1 MSTYFSQAPEASG
14 VFNTYGTSAG
24 AFKTDMVLGSP
35 IDAYSNF
42 YNAKATEDNY
52 NFNMQEAQK
61 NRDFQERMSNSAYQ
75 RAVQDMRKAGLNP
88 YAVYG
93 GASAASSPAG
103 AVGNSG
109 SAYSRSTRTTD
120 AVISKLFG
128 IVGDAFTA
136 ISNSPVQPVRN
147 KIGF

>member
-1 MSTYFSQAPEASG
+1 MSTYVSQAPESG
-14 VFNTYGTSAG
+14 TYNLHGATFQAAKNDVIAG
-24 AFKTDMVLGSP
+24 NGL
-35 IDAYSNF
+35 DAYTNF
-42 YNAKATEDNY
+42 YNSLRTQELMNY
-52 NFNMQEAQK
+52 NASEAQK

-93 GASAASSPAG
+93 GAAAASTPG
-103 AVGNSG
+103 G
-109 SAYSRSTRTTD
+109 SAGSYNSAYTHSTRRTD
-120 AVISKLFG
+120 AVINHLFG

-136 ISNSPVQPVRN
+136 ASKLNVSPSMS